1 VVFLPVEV
9 VVLARF
15 WRLGMVLVLVVS
27 FLRFGS
33 DGDGCRFGFLCSCS
47 VLRFWGVVEVVVKGF
62 LSFPRWLTVGVVL
75 YRY

>member
-15 WRLGMVLVLVVS
+15 WRLGVVLVLVVS
-27 FLRFGS
+27 FFVLVLMVMAAGLAF
-33 DGDGCRFGFLCSCS
+33 FVSCS
-47 VLRFWGVVEVVVKGF
+47 VLRFCGVVVVVKGF

>member
-15 WRLGMVLVLVVS
+15 WRLGVVLVLVVS

-33 DGDGCRFGFLCSCS
+33 DGDGCRFWLSLFLALFCD
-47 VLRFWGVVEVVVKGF
+47 FVV
-62 LSFPRWLTVGVVL
+62 WWWWW
-75 YRY
+75 